1 MKNPAKKQPLY
12 QNDSGYLSTVESLGK
27 NPLVTPDA
35 GLMNKHSINQF
46 QPSNKSQSP
55 RQSFSVAGLPVS
67 VASDKNIQNVNPV
80 PNLQEKVE
88 KNLDELGKQIKKL
101 IIFKKVSSKSPESKF
116 FSEKEEVKVKVVN
129 KESLNTQV
137 LQLNELI
144 TLRKVKTTH
153 SQGTIKRMVHAPT
166 LRIFDI
172 EEEPISEL
180 KSVESIAMRE
190 WINNWRHHFSKS
202 QNLARVYTC
211 FWNSP
216 EGCVSIVMEP
226 AKNGFLLVNK
236 NYFFKRVGFN
246 QLNRRTPRKGNPVSC
261 QGHSFRHRGHSLK
274 NFQRPRKHLSFPNYD
289 FLQRHLQTLSWCP
302 LYSTTTGESTS
313 FT

>member
-12 QNDSGYLSTVESLGK
+12 SNDSGYLSTVESLGK

-35 GLMNKHSINQF
+35 GLMNKQAVNQF
-46 QPSNKSQSP
+46 PPSNKSQSP
-55 RQSFSVAGLPVS
+55 RQSFSVAGIPVS
-67 VASDKNIQNVNPV
+67 VPSDKNGQPLAAV
-80 PNLQEKVE
+80 PNLQDKVE

-101 IIFKKVSSKSPESKF
+101 IIFKKVGSKSPESKF
-116 FSEKEEVKVKVVN
+116 FNEPDDVKIKVVS
-129 KESLNTQV
+129 KEALNTQV

-144 TLRKVKTTH
+144 TLRKIKTTQ

-166 LRIFDI
+166 LRVFDI

-190 WINNWRHHFSKS
+190 WINSWKQNFSTS
-202 QNLARVYTC
+202 ANLARVYTC

-226 AKNGFLLVNK
+226 AKNGFLLVTLK
-236 NYFFKRVGFN
+236 YFYNSVGLN
-246 QLNRRTPRKGNPVSC
+246 QL
-261 QGHSFRHRGHSLK
+261 
-274 NFQRPRKHLSFPNYD
+274 
-289 FLQRHLQTLSWCP
+289 
-302 LYSTTTGESTS
+302 
-313 FT
+313 